1 MGYDPFGTYNFQA
14 FSALTKIRR
23 QELKL
28 TMLNITVLS
37 KNVPEREVFDHGFY
51 SNFLVR
57 KNSTLGFNDFCSHL
71 CMIKAQALH
80 FVKRY

>member
-1 MGYDPFGTYNFQA
+1 
-14 FSALTKIRR
+14 
-23 QELKL
+23 
-28 TMLNITVLS
+28 MLNMTVLC

-51 SNFLVR
+51 SNFRVR
-57 KNSTLGFNDFCSHL
+57 KNSTLDFNDFCSHL